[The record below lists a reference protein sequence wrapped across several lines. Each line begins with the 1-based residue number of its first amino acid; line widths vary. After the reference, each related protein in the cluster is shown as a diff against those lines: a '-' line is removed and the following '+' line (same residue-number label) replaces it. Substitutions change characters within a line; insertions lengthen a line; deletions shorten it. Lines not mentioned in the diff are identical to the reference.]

1 MHRAWADETVNV
13 IFNSSAM
20 LARKLGMQI
29 VAEGVEDQAD
39 WDHVLRAKCDLAQGM
54 RYAAEGAEFI
64 PMMLRGLSALR
75 CCAQAMSSGNRVRCK
90 LSFKNNRLHTFIAM
104 SR

>member
-1 MHRAWADETVNV
+1 
-13 IFNSSAM
+13 
-20 LARKLGMQI
+20 MQI

-64 PMMLRGLSALR
+64 PMMLRGLSARR
-75 CCAQAMSSGNRVRCK
+75 CCGAAVLRSGHVVWQP
-90 LSFKNNRLHTFIAM
+90 SAV
-104 SR
+104 